1 MIPLRQILRGLRP
14 MARPVRGRSALSVLI
29 GVVRIAASL
38 GFVWICK
45 RLVDI
50 ATGVLD
56 APLRTHIFIMLGIML
71 VQLLCSVSHAAWES
85 YNTTRTGNGLRRSTF
100 STVLRSS
107 FTGRETFRSGD
118 AVNRLEE
125 DVRVVTDLLCTRLP
139 DMAVTLIQLVAASVY
154 LLLMAPN
161 LLWVLLVLMGAA
173 VVGSRMF
180 FRRLRVL
187 TDSIRRQDAE
197 VQQLMQENLQKRIV
211 VLTLIGTERVLTRL
225 GILQQDLL
233 DKTVTRINYN
243 ALARAFMILGFLGG
257 YAAAFIW
264 GVVGIRD
271 GVVTYGMMT
280 AFLQLVGQVQRPIA
294 ELARQIP
301 AFIHATTSVERLME
315 LQELEQ
321 EADTES
327 VRLSGAPGVRLTD
340 VHFHYPE
347 RPEAVLD
354 AFSYDFA
361 PGTLTVIMGQTGSGK
376 STLSRLVLGLL
387 KPESGAIE
395 IYGPEGAFPA
405 GPAVRGN
412 FLYVPQGNSLLSGTI
427 RENLLLARADASEE
441 QIRTALHTA
450 VADFVWEL
458 PDGLDT
464 PCGETGSGLSEGQAQ
479 RVAIARA
486 LLREGGVL
494 ILDESTSALDPGTE
508 KQLLD
513 NLYTKYH
520 GKKTILF
527 ISHREAVQEYAGH
540 TVNIQPL

>member
-29 GVVRIAASL
+29 GIIRIAASL

-180 FRRLRVL
+180 FRRLRAL

-464 PCGETGSGLSEGQAQ
+464 PCGEAGSGLSEGQCQ
-479 RVAIARA
+479 RIAIARA
-486 LLREGGVL
+486 LLREGGAL
-494 ILDESTSALDPGTE
+494 ILDEATSALDTE
-508 KQLLD
+508 TEATLLD
-513 NLYTKYH
+513 RLYGRFH
-520 GKKTILF
+520 GNKTLLF
-527 ISHREAVQEYAGH
+527 ISHRDAISARADAILRV
-540 TVNIQPL
+540 

>member
-29 GVVRIAASL
+29 GIVRIAASL

-71 VQLLCSVSHAAWES
+71 VQLLCSVSQAAWES
-85 YNTTRTGNGLRRSTF
+85 YNITRTGNELRRSTF

-271 GVVTYGMMT
+271 GGVTYGMMT

-464 PCGETGSGLSEGQAQ
+464 PCGEAGSGLSEGQCQ
-479 RVAIARA
+479 RIAIARA
-486 LLREGGVL
+486 LLREGGAL
-494 ILDESTSALDPGTE
+494 ILDEATSALDTE
-508 KQLLD
+508 TEATLLD
-513 NLYTKYH
+513 RLYGRFH
-520 GKKTILF
+520 GNKTLLF
-527 ISHREAVQEYAGH
+527 ISHRDAISARADAILRV
-540 TVNIQPL
+540 

>member
-29 GVVRIAASL
+29 GIVRIAASL

-71 VQLLCSVSHAAWES
+71 VQLLCSVSQAAWES
-85 YNTTRTGNGLRRSTF
+85 YNITRTGNGLRRSTF

-125 DVRVVTDLLCTRLP
+125 DVRVVTDLLCTRIP

-361 PGTLTVIMGQTGSGK
+361 PGTLTVIMGPTGSGK

-387 KPESGAIE
+387 KPESGSIE
-395 IYGPEGAFPA
+395 VYGPEGAFPA

-464 PCGETGSGLSEGQAQ
+464 PCGEAGSGLSEGQCQ
-479 RVAIARA
+479 RIAIARA
-486 LLREGGVL
+486 LLREGGAL
-494 ILDESTSALDPGTE
+494 ILDEATSALDTE
-508 KQLLD
+508 TEATLLD
-513 NLYTKYH
+513 RLYGRFH
-520 GKKTILF
+520 GNKTLLF
-527 ISHREAVQEYAGH
+527 ISHRDAISARADAILRV
-540 TVNIQPL
+540 